1 MPYYSHFT
9 LGSSTCQEFSEK
21 DILRM
26 MFEMLSSNGDQQQWS
41 NEYKNDWTSDNDPC
55 QWHGITCEDGEIVG
69 LAIPGLIL

>member
-1 MPYYSHFT
+1 
-9 LGSSTCQEFSEK
+9 
-21 DILRM
+21 M